1 MSLWQVL
8 ITIFEN
14 KVRVIRFITA
24 ESLQKST
31 TSPVVVPIKGKDQI
45 ELVHEY
51 STTGLLYY
59 LC

>member
-31 TSPVVVPIKGKDQI
+31 TSLVVVPIKGKDQI
-45 ELVHEY
+45 ELVH
-51 STTGLLYY
+51 
-59 LC
+59 